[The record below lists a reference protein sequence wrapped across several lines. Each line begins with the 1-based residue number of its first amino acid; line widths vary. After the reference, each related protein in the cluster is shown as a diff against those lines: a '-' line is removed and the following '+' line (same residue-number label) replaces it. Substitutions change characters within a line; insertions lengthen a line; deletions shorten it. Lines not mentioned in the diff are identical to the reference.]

1 MKTIWTILCILLLI
15 NALLLGAGV
24 AWLSNSGRL
33 NQDRIDRI
41 RDMLTL
47 TIEQEEKQ
55 AQLAVELEE
64 QTRQQAMEIARLES
78 VSDGPVTLADR
89 LQTELQ
95 GDELAAQR
103 VERMKR
109 DIADL
114 RRQLRLAQELLAKKH
129 QELESQQLAF
139 DDAVQRQTKLQEDKD
154 FQQTV
159 RMYEQLKAKQA
170 KQMFQELVAQGK
182 ARQVIDY
189 LAAMQ
194 LRKAAAVLKEFKS
207 PDEVAQ
213 ATDLLQRLRERGVE
227 MDRDGNQSTQRPQET
242 LSPPPSDETS

>member
-1 MKTIWTILCILLLI
+1 MKTIWTIITILLLI
-15 NALLLGAGV
+15 NALLLGVGV
-24 AWLSNSGRL
+24 GWLSNSGRL
-33 NQDRIDRI
+33 NQERIDRI

-55 AQLAVELEE
+55 AQLALELEE
-64 QTRQQAMEIARLES
+64 QTRQQAMDIARLES

-114 RRQLRLAQELLAKKH
+114 RRQLRLSQELLAKKH
-129 QELESQQLAF
+129 QEMQSQQQVF

-159 RMYEQLKAKQA
+159 RMYEQLKAKQT
-170 KQMFQELVAQGK
+170 KQMFQELVGQGK
-182 ARQVIDY
+182 ARQVVDY

-213 ATDLLQRLRERGVE
+213 ATDLLQRLRERGIE
-227 MDRDGNQSTQRPQET
+227 MTADGQLRPNAAEPANPTGQA
-242 LSPPPSDETS
+242 S

>member
-1 MKTIWTILCILLLI
+1 MKTIWTTLCILLLI

-24 AWLSNSGRL
+24 AWLVNTGRI
-33 NQDRIDRI
+33 NQDRIDQI

-47 TIEQEEKQ
+47 TIAEEEKQ
-55 AQLAVELEE
+55 AQLALEIEE
-64 QTRQQAMEIARLES
+64 QTRKQAMDIARLES

-89 LQTELQ
+89 LETELQ
-95 GDELAAQR
+95 GDELAVQR

-114 RRQLRLAQELLAKKH
+114 RRQLRLSQELLAKKH
-129 QELESQQLAF
+129 QELESQQQAF

-170 KQMFQELVAQGK
+170 KQMFQELVEQGK
-182 ARQVIDY
+182 AMQVVDY

-194 LRKAAAVLKEFKS
+194 LRKAAAVLKEFKT

-213 ATDLLQRLRERGVE
+213 ATDLLQRLRERGIE
-227 MDRDGNQSTQRPQET
+227 MTADGKLLPNATEPMNPAGQAS
-242 LSPPPSDETS
+242 

>member
-1 MKTIWTILCILLLI
+1 MKTIWTIICILLLI

-24 AWLSNSGRL
+24 GWLHNSGRL
-33 NQDRIDRI
+33 NQERIDRI

-64 QTRQQAMEIARLES
+64 KTRQQAMDIARLES

-89 LQTELQ
+89 LHMELQ

-129 QELESQQLAF
+129 QAMESQQQAF
-139 DDAVQRQTKLQEDKD
+139 DDAVQRQTNLQEDKD

-159 RMYEQLKAKQA
+159 RMYEQLKAKQT
-170 KQMFQELVAQGK
+170 KQMFQELVGQGK
-182 ARQVIDY
+182 ARQVVDY

-207 PDEVAQ
+207 PDEVVQ
-213 ATDLLQRLRERGVE
+213 ATDLLQRLRERGIE
-227 MDRDGNQSTQRPQET
+227 MTADGHLQPNATESANPTGQAS
-242 LSPPPSDETS
+242 